1 MFKLPLRLKLT
12 LGVLLSCVV
21 LGLIFDPALLTL
33 PFLHKPNSDST
44 STKIQASSTTITSPK
59 AQDLFMP
66 FVLAVPLHTTVTW
79 RNDDSIAHRVMTTAQ
94 QSRFLNL
101 QMFSFRIPVGSQ
113 AQFTFNRAGLYHY
126 YDPTVSSWNSSMARV
141 AAKQGTPHFPLAM
154 DGVIWVQGSI
164 PSLPTSA
171 TDLIPAG
178 HDNFTD
184 EFLAIS
190 TPGGVT
196 WHNFDDDPHFIGLVE
211 GWSAP
216 INPVDIG
223 LYRIAGTDDV
233 PGGSSTTA
241 ILNKA
246 GLYYYYCRNHSVMSR
261 FTHRAEAMS
270 MASEYPIAMEG
281 FILALS
287 PS

>member
-1 MFKLPLRLKLT
+1 MFKLPLRLKLI

-21 LGLIFDPALLTL
+21 LGMVFDHSLWTFR
-33 PFLHKPNSDST
+33 FLNNSNAVPT
-44 STKIQASSTTITSPK
+44 QTKIQPSLTTIISPK

-66 FVLAVPLHTTVTW
+66 FVLTIPLHTTVTW
-79 RNDDSIAHRVMTTAQ
+79 RNDDSVTHIVITTAQ
-94 QSRFLNL
+94 RSRFLNPKT
-101 QMFSFRIPVGSQ
+101 FSLHIGAGSH
-113 AQFTFNRAGLYHY
+113 AQFTFSQAGLYHY
-126 YDPTVSSWNSSMARV
+126 YDPTISTWNTTVSRV
-141 AAKQGTPHFPLAM
+141 AAKKGVPHFPLAM
-154 DGVIWVQGSI
+154 DGVIWVEGSI
-164 PSLPTSA
+164 PDLPTSV

-178 HDNFTD
+178 HDEFTD

-241 ILNKA
+241 LLNRA
-246 GLYYYYCRNHSVMSR
+246 GLYYYYCRNHSVIDR
-261 FTHRAEAMS
+261 FTHRAEALS